1 MTNKQLRIRYGFHGK
16 HMEKNVAWDG
26 NDQVNSVLAVLI
38 EELSLPIGEKPVNLI
53 EHGVDDVFFYDEE
66 SQKWLEIRPCTRF
79 CVNAF
84 SQK

>member
-16 HMEKNVAWDG
+16 HMEKNVARDG

-66 SQKWLEIRPCTRF
+66 SQKWLEIPPKWLIK
-79 CVNAF
+79 A
-84 SQK
+84 

>member
-16 HMEKNVAWDG
+16 HMEKKMLPGMA

-38 EELSLPIGEKPVNLI
+38 EELSLPIGERPVNLI

-66 SQKWLEIRPCTRF
+66 SQKWLEIPPKWLIK
-79 CVNAF
+79 A
-84 SQK
+84 

>member
-1 MTNKQLRIRYGFHGK
+1 MDF
-16 HMEKNVAWDG
+16 MENTWKKNVAWDG

-66 SQKWLEIRPCTRF
+66 SQKWLEIPPKWLIK
-79 CVNAF
+79 A
-84 SQK
+84 

>member
-53 EHGVDDVFFYDEE
+53 EHGVDDVCRCVVKRK
-66 SQKWLEIRPCTRF
+66 KWLEIPPKWLSK
-79 CVNAF
+79 A
-84 SQK
+84 